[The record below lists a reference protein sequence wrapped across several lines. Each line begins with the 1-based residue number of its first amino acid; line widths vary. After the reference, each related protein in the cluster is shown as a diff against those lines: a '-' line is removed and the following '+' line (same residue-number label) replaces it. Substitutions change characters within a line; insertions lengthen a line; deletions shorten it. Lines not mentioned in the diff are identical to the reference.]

1 MMRLLRSFKVINS
14 KVTLAV
20 CAAIDGNRDQSITI
34 EDKIDLISVILSG
47 KKREISKKKK
57 NLNKHFKVFSGTW
70 FSKE

>member
-1 MMRLLRSFKVINS
+1 MMKLLRSFKVINS

-47 KKREISKKKK
+47 KKREISKKKRI
-57 NLNKHFKVFSGTW
+57 
-70 FSKE
+70 

>member
-1 MMRLLRSFKVINS
+1 MKLLRSFKVINS

-34 EDKIDLISVILSG
+34 KDKIDLISVILSG

-57 NLNKHFKVFSGTW
+57 EFLNKHFKVFSGTW